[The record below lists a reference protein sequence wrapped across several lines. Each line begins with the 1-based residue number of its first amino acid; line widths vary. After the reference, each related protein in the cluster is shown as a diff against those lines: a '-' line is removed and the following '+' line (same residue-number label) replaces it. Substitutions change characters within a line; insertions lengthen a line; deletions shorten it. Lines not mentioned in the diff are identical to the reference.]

1 MATSQLSQLY
11 EWRKDSQPKSAEIDN
26 KSETQDFKVTLL
38 KNDTEW
44 SDLFEKIEVRRF
56 VVSKD
61 RITSLVY
68 IKEKIRTLF
77 VNQIENGVNLKIH
90 WRDKD
95 GNFIRVRSDEE
106 LLISQKYVQFLSA
119 LFKILVNLP
128 VTWYSEKMTISTRCM
143 CGLIPNSHRK
153 FWIVSK

>member
-1 MATSQLSQLY
+1 MATSQLY
-11 EWRKDSQPKSAEIDN
+11 ELRKDSQPKSAEIDN

-61 RITSLVY
+61 RFTSLVY

-77 VNQIENGVNLKIH
+77 VHQIENGVNLKIH
-90 WRDKD
+90 WRHKD
-95 GNFIRVRSDEE
+95 GNFIRVRSD
-106 LLISQKYVQFLSA
+106 
-119 LFKILVNLP
+119 
-128 VTWYSEKMTISTRCM
+128 
-143 CGLIPNSHRK
+143 
-153 FWIVSK
+153 

>member
-11 EWRKDSQPKSAEIDN
+11 ELRKDSQPKSAEIDN

-68 IKEKIRTLF
+68 IKEKIRALF

-128 VTWYSEKMTISTRCM
+128 VT
-143 CGLIPNSHRK
+143 
-153 FWIVSK
+153 

>member
-1 MATSQLSQLY
+1 MATSQLY
-11 EWRKDSQPKSAEIDN
+11 ELRKDSQPKSAEIDN

-68 IKEKIRTLF
+68 IKEKIRALF

-128 VTWYSEKMTISTRCM
+128 VT
-143 CGLIPNSHRK
+143 
-153 FWIVSK
+153 